1 MKRYENREA
10 IIRDIDSALK
20 KISKAKKAAQEN
32 LDQEELLTEIPEQ
45 LSVLRQHRESA
56 DFQFRKI
63 RRLENVR
70 LPALKAK
77 LAEFDTLALPGTLP
91 DTGCSPASP
100 QPPLEPVASSCD
112 ASSTTQCP

>member
-1 MKRYENREA
+1 MKRYTSREQ

-20 KISKAKKAAQEN
+20 KVRLAKVKAQEC
-32 LDQEELLTEIPEQ
+32 LDQEELLNGSVEN
-45 LSVLRQHRESA
+45 LSELREHREKA

-70 LPALKAK
+70 LPALKEK